1 MLKTLLTSLSLLLA
15 ITNGVRA
22 DECTPIIQAARKAI
36 EAQKQEIQDLKIGL
50 DMATK
55 DIAAAQKDINKKDE
69 QLGAWYR
76 NPFVVGALS
85 LVVGAAAMGYALK
98 N

>member
-1 MLKTLLTSLSLLLA
+1 
-15 ITNGVRA
+15 
-22 DECTPIIQAARKAI
+22 
-36 EAQKQEIQDLKIGL
+36 
-50 DMATK
+50 MATK